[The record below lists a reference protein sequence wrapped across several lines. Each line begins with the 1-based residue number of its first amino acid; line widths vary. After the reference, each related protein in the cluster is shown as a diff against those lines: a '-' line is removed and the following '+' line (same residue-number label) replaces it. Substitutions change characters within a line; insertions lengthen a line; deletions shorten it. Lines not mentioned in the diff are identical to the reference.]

1 MSRELTPLAR
11 AVFSDGTP

>member
-1 MSRELTPLAR
+1 MSHELTPLAR